1 MPYIGKTT
9 DGFGVRNRFVY
20 LASSGDTSV
29 SGADAN
35 GATLTFT
42 DGAYVDVYLNG
53 VLLKPGTDYNTN
65 TANTIAGI
73 SSMAANDE
81 VTVVVYD
88 VFTVADMVSA
98 TSGGT
103 FSGAVTANST
113 LDMNG
118 TELILDADGD
128 TSITADTDDQIDIKI
143 AGADD
148 FAFKANTLE
157 VQTGS
162 NIDMNGTELI
172 LDADGD
178 TSITADT
185 DDRIDFKVAGSDK
198 VHIDST
204 GRLLLGTSST
214 TSAMFTITPTF
225 QIEGTDFNTS
235 SMSIFKNSNDGEGA
249 FLFIGKSKG
258 TSVGSDTSLTVG
270 NDIGTIAFVGA
281 DGTDRQNIA
290 ASIVGKIASDVSPGS
305 NDMPGTINFNTTSD
319 GATSATVRMSLDQ
332 QGRLRMGSDGEP
344 VHRLVSQH
352 TEDVGTSAQV
362 IATVG
367 LFSTFGG
374 HYFVTGRNQDSTAS
388 RFCDQ
393 LTIGLNGS
401 INVLHSTTVRGSP
414 HSRTYAL
421 SSENLTLAMG
431 SANYTINV
439 FAIDHITS

>member
-204 GRLLLGTSST
+204 GRLLLGTNST
-214 TSAMFTITPTF
+214 TSAMFTVTPTF
-225 QIEGTDFNTS
+225 QIEGTDFDTS

-249 FLFIGKSKG
+249 FFFIGKSRG